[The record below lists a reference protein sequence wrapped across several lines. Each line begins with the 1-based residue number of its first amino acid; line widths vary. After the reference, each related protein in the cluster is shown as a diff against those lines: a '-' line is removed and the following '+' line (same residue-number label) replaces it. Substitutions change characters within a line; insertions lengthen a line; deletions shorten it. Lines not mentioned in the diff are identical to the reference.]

1 MVQGTRNACRDRRSV
16 WRSLVVGAGL
26 AVLTTCGFNGQ
37 EPPAV
42 PVAAPIENPGAP
54 PAPEVPSGVQL
65 VGMEGDKV
73 VALLGTPALQRKEE
87 PAQYWRYS
95 FRGCSIDMFLYE
107 EGGSERQ
114 RVAWYEVRPPAR
126 VKDPAVE
133 RCRTLVDRLGPRP
146 ADTLSFSQSH

>member
-1 MVQGTRNACRDRRSV
+1 MQQGARQACRDRRSV
-16 WRSLVVGAGL
+16 RRSLAAGASL
-26 AVLTTCGFNGQ
+26 AVLTTCGFDP

-42 PVAAPIENPGAP
+42 PIATPIENPGAP

-65 VGMEGDKV
+65 VGMEGEKV
-73 VALLGTPALQRKEE
+73 VALLGAPALQRKEE
-87 PAQYWRYS
+87 PAEYWRYS
-95 FRGCSIDMFLYE
+95 FRGCSIHMFLYD

-133 RCRTLVDRLGPRP
+133 RCRTLVDRIGARP
-146 ADTLSFSQSH
+146 ADTVSFSQSH